1 MTLINIDAANDCEV
15 SFVKFTPEIVASKAK
30 PAVEKVLFKG
40 NPILTGVFIDEKNFI
55 GCGFDNAPLLFKH
68 NGTKWTFSGS
78 LDQGLG
84 KKRASKISKD
94 AFGVT
99 SVFFDA

>member
-15 SFVKFTPEIVASKAK
+15 SFVKFTPEIVASKTK
-30 PAVEKVLFKG
+30 PAVERVLFKG
-40 NPILTGVFIDEKNFI
+40 NPILTGVFIDENNFI